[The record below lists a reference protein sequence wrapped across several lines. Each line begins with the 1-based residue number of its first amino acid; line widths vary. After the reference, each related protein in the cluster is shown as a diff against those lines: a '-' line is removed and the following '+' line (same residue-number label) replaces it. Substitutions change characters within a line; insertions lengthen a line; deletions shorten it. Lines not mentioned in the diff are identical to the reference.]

1 MKFKNLYKIIFNV
14 TLIFFF
20 ISLYFN
26 KINKIIY
33 GANANNFHF
42 ENVYRLYYVKNDR
55 LSFKRK
61 ILYISRHEGT
71 ISNFCYVSE
80 ILGFDIMVLNPIY
93 PHGERP
99 KCYYRKDKCQYFVK
113 SICFEFEYI
122 IISDII
128 PDSYIFLINQC
139 DAKIILEI
147 TNRFDWS
154 IPLKYREDYYK
165 TIAEAQKRNNIIF
178 VENNP
183 FEVYYLCTKKIF
195 IRNYYLIR
203 PLGNPPNNKIEEKHR
218 IFYDKIAI
226 FETYNQ
232 GKILSP
238 ILRNLNISYD
248 VLGYK
253 YGGPLI
259 LSSYKAIIILP
270 YQVSI
275 MKMME
280 NFRYGIPM
288 IIPTERFLREILGKY
303 KINYP
308 WIKYALNIP
317 NGSKYYIEFYNNE
330 FKDLFIYFDNF
341 ADLPD
346 IIINTDFNSL
356 KIKEKEFMKYHEKKT
371 ITMWSEVLDIKS
383 IKKNIISNKKPL
395 CNKINIFEK
404 L

>member
-1 MKFKNLYKIIFNV
+1 M
-14 TLIFFF
+14 
-20 ISLYFN
+20 
-26 KINKIIY
+26 
-33 GANANNFHF
+33 
-42 ENVYRLYYVKNDR
+42 
-55 LSFKRK
+55 
-61 ILYISRHEGT
+61 
-71 ISNFCYVSE
+71 
-80 ILGFDIMVLNPIY
+80 GFDITVLNPIY
-93 PHGERP
+93 PYGERP
-99 KCYYRKDKCQYFVK
+99 KCYYRNDKCQYFVK
-113 SICFEFEYI
+113 SKCFQFDYI

-165 TIAEAQKRNNIIF
+165 TISEAQKRNNIIF

-183 FEVYYLCTKKIF
+183 FEVYYLCTKEIF

-226 FETYNQ
+226 FDTYNQ
-232 GKILSP
+232 GKILSS
-238 ILRNLNISYD
+238 ILSNLNISYD
-248 VLGYK
+248 ILGYK

-259 LSSYKAIIILP
+259 LSSYEAIILLP

-288 IIPTERFLREILGKY
+288 IIPTERLLREILEKY

-308 WIKYALNIP
+308 WIKFALNIP

-330 FKDLFIYFDNF
+330 FKDLFVYFDNF
-341 ADLPD
+341 KDLPD

-356 KIKEKEFMKYHEKKT
+356 RIKEKEFMKNYEKKT
-371 ITMWSEVLDIKS
+371 IKMWSEVLDIIP

-395 CNKINIFEK
+395 CNKITFFEK